1 METMDFYTKAKELM
15 KELVAEDG
23 EWERIDSS
31 EDYNEINGLFARGE
45 LTVLLI
51 KLMEEK
57 YGAEC
62 RHWDYE
68 KECEC

>member
-1 METMDFYTKAKELM
+1 METMDFYMKAKELM
-15 KELVAEDG
+15 KELVTEDG

-57 YGAEC
+57 YGKKC
-62 RHWDYE
+62 RPWGSGE
-68 KECEC
+68 ECE

>member
-57 YGAEC
+57 YGKKC
-62 RHWDYE
+62 RPWGFGE
-68 KECEC
+68 ECE

>member
-1 METMDFYTKAKELM
+1 MNFYSKAKELM
-15 KELVAEDG
+15 DELVAEDG

-31 EDYNEINGLFARGE
+31 EDYDEINGLFVRGE

-57 YGAEC
+57 YGKKC
-62 RHWDYE
+62 RPWSDE
-68 KECEC
+68 EECE

>member
-23 EWERIDSS
+23 EWKRIDSS
-31 EDYNEINGLFARGE
+31 EDYDRINGMFVRGE

-57 YGAEC
+57 YGKKC
-62 RHWDYE
+62 RPWGDGE
-68 KECEC
+68 ESE

>member
-1 METMDFYTKAKELM
+1 METMDFYSKAKELM
-15 KELVAEDG
+15 NELIAEDG

-31 EDYNEINGLFARGE
+31 EDYNEINGLFTRGE

-57 YGAEC
+57 YGKKCCPWSCGE
-62 RHWDYE
+62 
-68 KECEC
+68 ECE